1 MLTLLYMEAV
11 ILAAGL
17 STRMGCNKLLLPFG
31 KSTVL
36 GTVIAKAEPFAD
48 RIIVVTGHD
57 RELVESSIKCDK
69 VLFVFNPNYKDGQKT
84 SLLKGIVETSDDFF
98 VLPGD
103 IPAINSEDISKTIE
117 ISNGALAARCF
128 YSNIP
133 GHPVVFKKE
142 NREKI
147 LSYPGPIRNYLEDI
161 GCLKHLGSI
170 GSVFDA
176 DTSIRYEAL
185 SSGDLDPSLL

>member
-1 MLTLLYMEAV
+1 MEAV

-31 KSTVL
+31 ESSVL
-36 GTVIAKAEPFAD
+36 GTVIAKVKPFAD
-48 RIIVVTGHD
+48 KIIIVTGHE
-57 RELVESSIKCDK
+57 RELVEESIKCDK
-69 VLFVFNPNYKDGQKT
+69 VQFVFNPNYKDGQKT
-84 SLLKGIVETSDDFF
+84 SLIRGVMEASDDFF
-98 VLPGD
+98 ILPGD
-103 IPAINSEDISKTIE
+103 IPAIEEDDIANTIKLIKNAE
-117 ISNGALAARCF
+117 ASRCF

-133 GHPVVFKKE
+133 GHPVVFRKE

-147 LSYPGPIRNYLEDI
+147 LSYPGPIKDYLVDI

-185 SSGDLDPSLL
+185 LRGDLDPSRL